1 MSLAE
6 EFARR
11 FPRDRDLV
19 MNGLAA
25 AKLMDRLDRDEDS
38 RRLLRDLLERF
49 PEHALRP
56 EIEAALNAIAPN
68 SAGGIAP

>member
-6 EFARR
+6 EFAHR

-19 MNGLAA
+19 LNGLTA
-25 AKLMDRLDRDEDS
+25 AKLMDRLDRDDDA
-38 RRLLRDLLERF
+38 RRLLRELIERF

-56 EIEAALNAIAPN
+56 ELEAALAAIAPN
-68 SAGGIAP
+68 PAH